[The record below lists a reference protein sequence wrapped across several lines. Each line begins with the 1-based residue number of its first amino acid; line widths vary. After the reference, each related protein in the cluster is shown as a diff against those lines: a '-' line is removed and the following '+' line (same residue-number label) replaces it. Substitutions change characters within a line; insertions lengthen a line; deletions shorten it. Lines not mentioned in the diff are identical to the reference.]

1 MGLLANLFSPKTIG
15 DLAKSAVKGLDD
27 VVYTDQERAE
37 KTEAGQKLYAKLYM
51 AALPSALSRRIIA
64 AITVSVWAFLVIL
77 AAVVWSFNEEWSK
90 FILELLKEIIL
101 QPVNLILSFYF
112 LKAIATEF
120 RKE

>member
-1 MGLLANLFSPKTIG
+1 MGVLANLFSPKTIG

-37 KTEAGQKLYAKLYM
+37 KTEAGQKLYSKLYM

>member
-37 KTEAGQKLYAKLYM
+37 KTEAGQKLYSKLYM